1 VITDPIVY
9 LAPDRKT
16 FKLGTEKQ
24 AQAEGWISMTEERKN
39 YPNEDAFVR
48 AVSNIT
54 MLNREELLTLSY
66 AQREM
71 WTRFEEKIGNFFPIF
86 FALHIF
92 KKYTRHL
99 LLKYIAN
106 GYERIEFRAYLSTIN
121 EYDAEGNFIKNH
133 SEEKFLEAFDEVYN
147 EVRQ

>member
-1 VITDPIVY
+1 M
-9 LAPDRKT
+9 
-16 FKLGTEKQ
+16 
-24 AQAEGWISMTEERKN
+24 SEERKK
-39 YPNEDAFVR
+39 YADEDAFVR

-66 AQREM
+66 VQREM
-71 WTRFEEKIGNFFPIF
+71 WTRFEEKISNFFPIY

-106 GYERIEFRAYLSTIN
+106 GYERLEFRAFLCTLN
-121 EYDAEGNFIKNH
+121 EYDTQGNLIKNH
-133 SEEKFLEAFDEVYN
+133 S
-147 EVRQ
+147 